1 MEHSPVAFTS
11 VPEIS
16 QVAFSVELSQTVM
29 ATVFPVTPV
38 ISNKES

>member
-1 MEHSPVAFTS
+1 MVHSPVEFIS

-16 QVAFSVELSQTVM
+16 QVAASVELSQTVI
-29 ATVFPVTPV
+29 ATVLPVTAV